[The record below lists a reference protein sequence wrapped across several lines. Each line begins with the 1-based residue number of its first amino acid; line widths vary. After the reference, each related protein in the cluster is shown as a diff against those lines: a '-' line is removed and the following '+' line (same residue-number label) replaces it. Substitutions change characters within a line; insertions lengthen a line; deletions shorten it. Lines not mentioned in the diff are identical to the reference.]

1 MLAEDWGGGW
11 RRGGG
16 QGEGLRE
23 GGRKGRDGGGG
34 TNLIVV
40 TDEGN
45 PIERGAQVDG

>member
-1 MLAEDWGGGW
+1 MGG
-11 RRGGG
+11 RRG
-16 QGEGLRE
+16 GLRE
-23 GGRKGRDGGGG
+23 GGKARKGRDGGGGGG